1 MPRVATLTDTKI
13 KHAKFKDKEY
23 NLSAGQGLQLRV
35 KPNGSKLWLFNYT
48 KPYTGKR
55 TNLSMGL
62 YPSVSLKT
70 AISERDKYLTCL
82 ATGNDPKVFRDGAED
97 DARES
102 MTQTFAVVYDR
113 WLEVKQVTI
122 SDSYLK
128 RMVNSINLHVL
139 PQLAGV
145 PISQISAPEVIK
157 VLKPLA
163 ENGKLESVRKLCR
176 WLNEIMDYAVNTGL
190 IAGNCLFGIRKAFPP
205 PSSKNHPTLKPEEL
219 PAFFDCLEQSK
230 ISVETKSLIHWML
243 NTLVRPG
250 EAASAEWGEIDLES
264 ATWTIPKEKMK
275 MKRDHIVPLSRQAIA
290 ILQTMKPMSGHRRY
304 VFPGRNDVS
313 GHINSET
320 ANVAFKRMGYK
331 AKFVSHGIRALG
343 STILH
348 EHGHKSELIELSLA
362 HVDKNQIRAAYNRAE
377 HLCERRE
384 MMQWWSDYLDV
395 AMQGQVLRSA

>member
-13 KHAKFKDKEY
+13 KHAKSKDKEY

-55 TNLSMGL
+55 TNLSIGL
-62 YPSVSLKT
+62 YPSVSLRA
-70 AISERDKYLTCL
+70 AISERNKYLTCL
-82 ATGNDPKVFRDGAED
+82 ATGNDPRALRDGAED
-97 DARES
+97 NARES

-113 WLEVKQVTI
+113 WLEVKRVTI
-122 SDSYLK
+122 SESYLK

-145 PISQISAPEVIK
+145 PISQISARDAIK
-157 VLKPLA
+157 ILEPVA
-163 ENGKLESVRKLCR
+163 ENGFLETIRKLSR
-176 WLNEIMDYAVNTGL
+176 WLNEIMDYAANTGL
-190 IAGNCLFGIRKAFPP
+190 IDVNCLAGIRKAFPP
-205 PSSKNHPTLKPEEL
+205 PSSKNHPTLKAEEL
-219 PAFFDCLEQSK
+219 PAFLHSLDQSK

-250 EAASAEWGEIDLES
+250 EAASAEWKEINLES

-275 MKRDHIVPLSRQAIA
+275 MKRDHIVPLSRQAIK
-290 ILQTMKPMSGHRRY
+290 ILQTMKPMSGHRKH
-304 VFPGRNDVS
+304 VFPGRNDIS
-313 GHINSET
+313 GHINSST
-320 ANVAFKRMGYK
+320 ANAAFKRMGYK
-331 AKFVSHGIRALG
+331 SKFVSHGIRALG

-348 EHGHKSELIELSLA
+348 EHGHKSELIKLSLA

-377 HLCERRE
+377 HLPERRD
-384 MMQWWSDYLDV
+384 MMQWWSDYLNLV
-395 AMQGQVLRSA
+395 MQGHMLKSA